1 MTATKKQLKK
11 RERNKKNKKK
21 QKIKEKQNKKT
32 KKEKI
37 QKNKIKR
44 FSKSVYLHVVI
55 IGQRCVYQRLKTSL
69 QNTYLTIELF
79 ANLEWKEFCAKKSD
93 LSLI

>member
-1 MTATKKQLKK
+1 MTALKRQK
-11 RERNKKNKKK
+11 TKKK
-21 QKIKEKQNKKT
+21 QKREKNKKSKENKNREKN
-32 KKEKI
+32 KKYKKI
-37 QKNKIKR
+37 QKNKMKR
-44 FSKSVYLHVVI
+44 FSKSVYLLVVI